1 MILQRAYKETKKGVE
16 MWCLEVIKKMNN
28 KVVCS
33 TCKKEFNLDE
43 KERPCSKKTP
53 PNPCAKKKE
62 QPQS

>member
-1 MILQRAYKETKKGVE
+1 

-33 TCKKEFNLDE
+33 TCKKEFNLDD
-43 KERPCSKKTP
+43 KERLCCKKAP
-53 PNPCAKKKE
+53 PNPLYKKKE